1 MSITKLAYNGSS
13 KIIKNL
19 VNTVN
24 ALIDSGGGGGGGST
38 VTYTPVLT
46 SGTKTG
52 EISIDGTSQDMYAP
66 TPQTYTAGDGIEI
79 TGSTISLEYFSVV
92 NGAINVTFDD
102 GN

>member
-1 MSITKLAYNGSS
+1 MSITKLAYSGSS

-38 VTYTPVLT
+38 VTYTPTLT

-66 TPQTYTAGDGIEI
+66 TPQTYTADDGIKI